1 MSNLALLPPT
11 AHCAVADRVEP
22 YGLVAGPPHGACRA
36 LALDARGRHVAAGYD
51 RGALFVW
58 DLSVRDAAPA
68 RAAVSAH
75 LDGVHAVAWLSPSH
89 LATSGGDGA
98 LTVWRLDVT
107 RGTLRT
113 SARAAFACASLDVY
127 ERSLLAV
134 VPGAPPRV
142 FTCHLDE
149 ADDASDGEFEAGD
162 RVQARFEGGPIYY
175 VGTIES
181 VKPYAVA
188 YDDGD
193 HETSVDASLIRK
205 SWLPDAPKLPA
216 PDGAPQACSTTLE
229 GLDVGAVCDAAC
241 FVGDRVF
248 AAKGEECWCGD
259 LRLRLHG
266 KVASVAYASRHV
278 ACVCADG
285 AVRILKIDADL
296 TLLHSL
302 RNPVDKVKFSCPSF
316 GAGGEHLVAAAHA
329 GSQVQF
335 YVWEV
340 QSGHCLAQPY
350 DDDKASQDRG
360 PIRALSCFSGGA
372 LICTAASN
380 AFQHAV
386 RVWAAPDGFSW
397 RAYAPNFEEVHENV
411 AYAEREDEF
420 DLVDEPPRRTY
431 VQPELRVD
439 VGSRPS
445 LFDEASSS
453 DDEPQPVTFDEPAAP
468 VSAAPLPSP
477 LRVKQ
482 ASPRKRPA
490 PRRSPSPSTSPS
502 PPTLTFDQTCEMCRR
517 ERDGRAGRVAHSDS
531 CPRAQGRKG
540 KGRPKQPQTEAKA
553 PAPVVKALPPPVV
566 LPPEV
571 ELVVSPAQAL
581 AETRRAEADGW
592 RVEGSEYLGRT
603 VRRTILDAAGRP
615 VSCSDG
621 MIRGWLDAARSDYVD
636 GTGTPAALWHVY
648 LATGALA
655 GDEVDLELYEV
666 ADSIVER
673 PVEFKYVY
681 PPKRAGG
688 SWSTCVHVNNP
699 GGGTTATSAGSH
711 KMQAAA
717 ARTVDALLLANNK
730 RAVNFPGE
738 EEVTRAVFSEITA
751 TGRTSPRGGQRKTP
765 RLSVVTPAPPDTR
778 GDEALTR
785 RLARNAP
792 SPPDHR
798 AETTYDDDSGDDW
811 AAKQKKKAPKKAAS
825 VKSPPKAK
833 RTCCGVCEGCTAGD
847 CGKCKYCKDNSS
859 RGGPNTLR
867 RPCVARHC
875 RQLLGAA
882 ASESTVVP
890 PPAPP
895 SPASPA
901 IKKKASPLDPRK
913 RAKTQPSVAEAA
925 LARAEA
931 VWAGSSTPAARPAS
945 LPAPVQGSALKSAQ
959 ASALALSSARVG
971 RPASQADMAKV
982 AAAVARAQPPA
993 PSPPPPPTPPP
1004 TPPPPVYFD
1013 VYTADG
1019 GTKLFGRVDLS
1030 GAEKLTF
1037 GRDAPHV
1044 DVPLEHA
1051 SALRHHAT
1059 IRFEGDVAYL
1069 ADMKSSHGTYVTP
1082 PGGTE
1087 ERITTARLRDGSVV
1101 RFGEST
1107 RRYVLRRSEP
1117 GVASPPRSAAATSS
1131 RLFEIAAKPPP
1142 SSSSGE
1148 KRQPPIPKKTS
1159 RRSGVRPESLA
1170 ALPPPS
1176 LAAPPAGRDW
1186 PGESSRGGDRR
1197 GGDRRGD
1204 DRRGDDRRGDWHG
1217 QAPHQDG
1224 RRGPPPGSSADFG
1237 ERLSDRAAR
1246 FGPEPG
1252 PPRFEARLADRA
1264 ARFGPPPGPPRNGLS
1279 SRGRGGSFAGTVT
1292 ARHCDDVRRDQV
1304 DGWSVPRP
1312 APPRRSRSR
1321 SRERRR

>member
-36 LALDARGRHVAAGYD
+36 LALDARGRHVAAGYE

-107 RGTLRT
+107 RGTLRA

-134 VPGAPPRV
+134 APGAPPRV
-142 FTCHLDE
+142 FACRL
-149 ADDASDGEFEAGD
+149 DDADESDGEFEAGD

-181 VKPYAVA
+181 VNPYAVA

-193 HETSVDASLIRK
+193 HETSVDASLIR
-205 SWLPDAPKLPA
+205 SSRLPDAPKLPQ
-216 PDGAPQACSTTLE
+216 PDGARQACSTNLE

-420 DLVDEPPRRTY
+420 DLVDEPPRRAHAY

-453 DDEPQPVTFDEPAAP
+453 DDEPRPVTFDEPAAP

-482 ASPRKRPA
+482 ASPRRRPA
-490 PRRSPSPSTSPS
+490 PRRSPSPSPSTSPS
-502 PPTLTFDQTCEMCRR
+502 PPTLAFDQTCEMCRR
-517 ERDGRAGRVAHSDS
+517 EKDGRKGRVAHSVT
-531 CPRAQGRKG
+531 CPRAQGQTG
-540 KGRPKQPQTEAKA
+540 KGRPKQPQTKAKA

-681 PPKRAGG
+681 PSKRAGG
-688 SWSTCVHVNNP
+688 SWSTCVHVNKP
-699 GGGTTATSAGSH
+699 DGGTTATSAGSH
-711 KMQAAA
+711 KTQAAA
-717 ARTVDALLLANNK
+717 ARAVDALLLANNK
-730 RAVNFPGE
+730 RAVNFPRE
-738 EEVTRAVFSEITA
+738 EELTRAVFSEITA
-751 TGRTSPRGGQRKTP
+751 TGRTSPRCGQKKTP
-765 RLSVVTPAPPDTR
+765 ARLSVVTPAPPDTR
-778 GDEALTR
+778 GDEALAQCLTR
-785 RLARNAP
+785 DAP
-792 SPPDHR
+792 PPPDHR

-811 AAKQKKKAPKKAAS
+811 AAKQQKKAPKKAPSA
-825 VKSPPKAK
+825 KSPPK
-833 RTCCGVCEGCTAGD
+833 RTRCGVCEGCTAGD
-847 CGKCKYCKDNSS
+847 CGKCKYCKDKPS

-867 RPCVARHC
+867 RPCVAC
-875 RQLLGAA
+875 RCHQLHAG
-882 ASESTVVP
+882 STSTVVP

-895 SPASPA
+895 SPALPP
-901 IKKKASPLDPRK
+901 KKKASPLDPRK

-1051 SALRHHAT
+1051 SASRHHAT

-1069 ADMKSSHGTYVTP
+1069 ADMKSSHRTYVTP

-1087 ERITTARLRDGSVV
+1087 ERITTARLRDGSIV

-1117 GVASPPRSAAATSS
+1117 GFSSPPRSGDATHN
-1131 RLFEIAAKPPP
+1131 RLSEIAAKPF
-1142 SSSSGE
+1142 SSARGD
-1148 KRQPPIPKKTS
+1148 KRQPPIPKKTDAGKKA

-1176 LAAPPAGRDW
+1176 RAAPPADRDR
-1186 PGESSRGGDRR
+1186 PGESS
-1197 GGDRRGD
+1197 RGD
-1204 DRRGDDRRGDWHG
+1204 DRRGDDRRGDWRG

-1224 RRGPPPGSSADFG
+1224 RRSPPPGSSAGFG
-1237 ERLSDRAAR
+1237 ELLSDRAAR
-1246 FGPEPG
+1246 FGPPPG
-1252 PPRFEARLADRA
+1252 PPRFEARLADRT

-1279 SRGRGGSFAGTVT
+1279 NGAPRSVQRAPWGLSRGGGGSFA
-1292 ARHCDDVRRDQV
+1292 DVRRDQV
-1304 DGWSVPRP
+1304 DGFQVPRP

-1321 SRERRR
+1321 SRERRRR